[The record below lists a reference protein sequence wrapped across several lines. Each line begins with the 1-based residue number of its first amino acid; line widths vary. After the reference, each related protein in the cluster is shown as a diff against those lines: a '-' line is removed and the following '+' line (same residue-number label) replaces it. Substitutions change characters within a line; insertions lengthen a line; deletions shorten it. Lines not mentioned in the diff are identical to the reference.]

1 MRRKIDAL
9 MLDTHETAV
18 PLPITK
24 GELVELLSASK
35 IAYSTPSET
44 RLLVRSAVFS
54 LGLEFMLAFGFGNDT
69 LLNIVMSPTAALS
82 GKAALERYRSI
93 QAALEVYFGRPR
105 NWLRRLA
112 SRLDPYDQCANWRL
126 KNATIEHRL
135 LDRFGIEDTVT
146 ISFKI

>member
-9 MLDTHETAV
+9 MLDSHEANI
-18 PLPITK
+18 PLPISKVDLIT
-24 GELVELLSASK
+24 LLSASK

-54 LGLEFMLAFGFGNDT
+54 LDFEFMLAFGFNNDT
-69 LLNIVMSPTAALS
+69 LLNIVMSPMEALS

-93 QAALEVYFGRPR
+93 RSAMEVHFGRPR

-112 SRLDPYDQCANWRL
+112 SRLDPYDQCANWQFE
-126 KNATIEHRL
+126 NATIEHRL

-146 ISFKI
+146 ISF

>member
-9 MLDTHETAV
+9 MLDSHNTNI
-18 PLPITK
+18 PLPISK
-24 GELVELLSASK
+24 GDLIKLLNARK
-35 IAYSTPSET
+35 IAYSAPSET
-44 RLLVRSAVFS
+44 RLLVRSTVFS
-54 LGLEFMLAFGFGNDT
+54 LGFEFMLAFGFNNDT
-69 LLNIVMSPTAALS
+69 LLNIVMSPMAALS

-93 QAALEVYFGRPR
+93 QAALEAHFGRPR

-126 KNATIEHRL
+126 KNTTIEHRL